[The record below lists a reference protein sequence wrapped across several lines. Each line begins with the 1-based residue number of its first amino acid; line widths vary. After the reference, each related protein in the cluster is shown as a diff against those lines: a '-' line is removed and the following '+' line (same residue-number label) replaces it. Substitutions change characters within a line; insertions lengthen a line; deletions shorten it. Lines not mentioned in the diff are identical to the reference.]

1 MIGIIKEVLIN
12 KKIMTKKQK
21 VWLGIFLAM
30 FVVPE
35 VLWGIIFNAGTSIL
49 GLSAHSVYYNLQ
61 IFDDYPSLAYLII
74 IIEIV
79 AISGLLYLNFKRQEW
94 QHKIQKV
101 FFTII
106 LVLLDIS
113 LLFLLFLNFTMSGI
127 SFP

>member
-1 MIGIIKEVLIN
+1 
-12 KKIMTKKQK
+12 MTKKQK
-21 VWLGIFLAM
+21 VWLGIFLSM

-35 VLWGIIFNAGTSIL
+35 VLWGTILNAGTSIL
-49 GLSAHSVYYNLQ
+49 GLSVHSVYYNLQ

-74 IIEIV
+74 LIEIFAV
-79 AISGLLYLNFKRQEW
+79 SGLLYLNFNRQEW

-106 LVLLDIS
+106 LILLDIV
-113 LLFLLFLNFTMSGI
+113 LLFLFFLNFAMSGI

>member
-1 MIGIIKEVLIN
+1 
-12 KKIMTKKQK
+12 MTKRQK

-35 VLWGIIFNAGTSIL
+35 MLWGTIFNAGTSIL
-49 GLSAHSVYYNLQ
+49 GLSVHSVYYSLQ
-61 IFDDYPSLAYLII
+61 IFNDHPGLAYLII

-79 AISGLLYLNFKRQEW
+79 AISSLLYLNLKKQEW
-94 QHKIQKV
+94 QHKIQKM
-101 FFTII
+101 FFTVV

-113 LLFLLFLNFTMSGI
+113 LLFLLFLNFAMSNI